1 MHSTQ
6 AIRLSHADDQRV
18 GNRLLSASSAVIVAV
33 VVLAAIIFF
42 SKNPFRVGEITV
54 ATPNGP
60 SVTVKVANSNDISEL
75 IQKGLE
81 NEQTRGFLS
90 NSLLDII
97 EKLPVGSKLSEKL
110 VELAEKR
117 KNPFSFDPVPVMVVY
132 NSKVPQGLAAV
143 CEKSDF
149 LAKNI
154 VVFAPGN
161 NPGEVYNIHAHADA
175 HIIVFPCLDDGREI
189 VHLNSKEVLEFNSN
203 KVMAKRVL

>member
-1 MHSTQ
+1 MDSTQ
-6 AIRLSHADDQRV
+6 VIRLSQADDKGV
-18 GNRLLSASSAVIVAV
+18 ANRLLSGSSVLLVAG
-33 VVLAAIIFF
+33 VVLGAIVFF
-42 SKNPFRVGEITV
+42 WENPFRVGEITV

-60 SVTVKVANSNDISEL
+60 SVTVKVANNNEISEL

-81 NEQTRGFLS
+81 NEQTKGYLT

-110 VELAEKR
+110 VELVEKR

-143 CEKSDF
+143 CDKSDF

-161 NPGEVYNIHAHADA
+161 NPGEMYTIHAYADA
-175 HIIVFPCLDDGREI
+175 HIVFPCLDGREI
-189 VHLNSKEVLEFNSN
+189 VHLNSKEVLELNRD